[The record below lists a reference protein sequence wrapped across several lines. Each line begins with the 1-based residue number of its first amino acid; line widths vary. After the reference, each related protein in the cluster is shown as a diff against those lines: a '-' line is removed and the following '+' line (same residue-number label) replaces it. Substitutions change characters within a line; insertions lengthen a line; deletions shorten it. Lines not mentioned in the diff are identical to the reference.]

1 MRRPTAIDELQE
13 LRPSLAQSFINMVRY
28 EGDNFEDA
36 YDLTFSVSGVAIC
49 TCMYVH
55 VCMYVHMY
63 VCMYV
68 CVCMCV
74 CMYVCMYVRM
84 YVYLLVVA

>member
-13 LRPSLAQSFINMVRY
+13 LRPSLAQSFIDMVRY

-36 YDLTFSVSGVAIC
+36 YDLTFSVSGIAIC
-49 TCMYVH
+49 MYLY

-63 VCMYV
+63 VCM
-68 CVCMCV
+68 
-74 CMYVCMYVRM
+74 CMYVCM